1 LIYVDLKPLPIRSFV
16 FSLCFNKECKYNDS
30 GIKKEKKHMHKLVLI
45 RHGESEWN
53 KLNLFTGWTDVELS
67 EKGVEEA
74 HRAGRTLK
82 EKGYD
87 FDVVH
92 TSLLKRAI
100 HTMNNVLFELDR
112 EWLPVYKS
120 WRLNERHYGALQGLN
135 KAETAAKYGEEQVKI
150 WRRSYDCPPPALE
163 KDDPRNP
170 ALQAQFRDVDP
181 KDLPLNESLELTV
194 KRAVPYFEEVI
205 KPEME
210 AGKRV
215 LIVAHGNSLR
225 ALVKY
230 FDNMADDEIIGVNIP
245 TGVPLVYEF
254 DDNMKAINHYYLM
267 DEEELRKQMEAV
279 ANQGKAK

>member
-1 LIYVDLKPLPIRSFV
+1 
-16 FSLCFNKECKYNDS
+16 
-30 GIKKEKKHMHKLVLI
+30 MHFF
-45 RHGESEWN
+45 H
-53 KLNLFTGWTDVELS
+53 
-67 EKGVEEA
+67 A
-74 HRAGRTLK
+74 H
-82 EKGYD
+82 Y
-87 FDVVH
+87 
-92 TSLLKRAI
+92 
-100 HTMNNVLFELDR
+100 
-112 EWLPVYKS
+112 
-120 WRLNERHYGALQGLN
+120 
-135 KAETAAKYGEEQVKI
+135 
-150 WRRSYDCPPPALE
+150 
-163 KDDPRNP
+163 PRNP

-230 FDNMADDEIIGVNIP
+230 FDNMADSEIVGVNIP

-267 DEEELRKQMEAV
+267 DEEELKKQMEAV